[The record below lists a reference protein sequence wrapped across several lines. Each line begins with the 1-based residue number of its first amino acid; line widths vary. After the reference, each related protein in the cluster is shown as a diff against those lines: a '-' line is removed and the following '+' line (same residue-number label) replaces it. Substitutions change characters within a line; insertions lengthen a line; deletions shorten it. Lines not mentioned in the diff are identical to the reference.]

1 MSFIPVT
8 PAGTLVV
15 GLAAETR
22 EEAISRLLFDASHMP
37 YRNWKAFQ
45 RRGYT
50 IEEVPEID
58 AEYPPSWAGYGMSN
72 GHQYKPTRAARSA
85 S

>member
-8 PAGTLVV
+8 PAGTLVI

-37 YRNWKAFQ
+37 YGSWKAMKK
-45 RRGYT
+45 RGYT
-50 IEEVPEID
+50 IEELPEIE
-58 AEYPPSWAGYGMSN
+58 AEYPPIWAGYGMSN
-72 GHQYKPTRAARSA
+72 GHLYKPAGAARSEA
-85 S
+85 